1 MILTEDYLARLASG
15 ADIINESA
23 HETRYFSN
31 AGNATVFLSH
41 KHDDL
46 ANLKRVVYILEKLHS
61 NVYVDWLDKSMPKIT
76 CGETAVK
83 IKDKIRKMDK
93 FILVASDAAIES
105 KWCNW
110 ELGFGDAQKYDRR
123 KIALFPICK
132 VAGEWKGNE
141 YMSIYPTIEYF
152 DGKNQRYS
160 NTNGIIPEGYY
171 YRYKGDDGT
180 FYLRPLLDW
189 LIS

>member
-61 NVYVDWLDKSMPKIT
+61 NVYVDWLDKTMPKIT
-76 CGETAVK
+76 SGKTAVK

-110 ELGFGDAQKYDRR
+110 ELGFGDAQKYDMG

-132 VAGEWKGNE
+132 VDGQWKGKE
-141 YMSIYPTIEYF
+141 YMSIYPTIQYY
-152 DGKNQRYS
+152 DGKNQRYKDS
-160 NTNGIIPEGYY
+160 ILIIPEGYY
-171 YRYKGDDGT
+171 YQFKGADGLY
-180 FYLRPLLDW
+180 YLKPLLDW

>member
-15 ADIINESA
+15 ADIINESV
-23 HETRYFSN
+23 HETRYFSSS
-31 AGNATVFLSH
+31 GNASVFLSH

-61 NVYVDWLDKSMPKIT
+61 NVYVDWLDKTMPKIT
-76 CGETAVK
+76 SGETAVK

-110 ELGFGDAQKYDRR
+110 ELGFGDAQKYDRG

-132 VAGEWKGNE
+132 VWFRTVNMETFAC
-141 YMSIYPTIEYF
+141 YF
-152 DGKNQRYS
+152 CKVFGFHCKWSFIQIFN
-160 NTNGIIPEGYY
+160 IKI
-171 YRYKGDDGT
+171 
-180 FYLRPLLDW
+180 L
-189 LIS
+189 